1 MSKPSKK
8 SVEQAEIARL
18 SAIYAELPPKQRA
31 LAQGL
36 IVQAARLRVQLD
48 ELNLDIQKNGLT
60 ELFTQS
66 ANVEPYVRTRPQA
79 DLFVKLD
86 KNHQAIIR
94 QLQDMLPEETD
105 QDDDLAAF
113 RNG

>member
-1 MSKPSKK
+1 MARKTT
-8 SVEQAEIARL
+8 EQGEIKRL
-18 SAIYAELPPKQRA
+18 SAIYDNLPPKQKA

-36 IVQAARLRVQLD
+36 IVQAARLRVMLD
-48 ELNLDIQKNGLT
+48 ELRADIQENGMT
-60 ELFTQS
+60 ELFQQS
-66 ANVEPYVRTRPQA
+66 EKGEPYVRTRPQA
-79 DLFVKLD
+79 DLFVKMD

-94 QLQDMLPEETD
+94 QLQDMLPPEND